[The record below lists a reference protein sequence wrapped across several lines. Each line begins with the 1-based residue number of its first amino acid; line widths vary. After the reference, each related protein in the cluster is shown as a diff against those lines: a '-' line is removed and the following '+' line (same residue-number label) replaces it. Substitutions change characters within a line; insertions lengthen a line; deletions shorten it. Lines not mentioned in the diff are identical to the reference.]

1 MLEHEQRVQIT
12 VAAVRYNCL
21 GRDRT
26 GVASVQLSDRLKV
39 CASHCEIW
47 NYDPSTCRAL
57 AKVLQNLILHG
68 CMHAHAPA
76 FAILK
81 SQHIHPGF
89 LGGAN

>member
-39 CASHCEIW
+39 CA
-47 NYDPSTCRAL
+47 L
-57 AKVLQNLILHG
+57 LHTIDG
-68 CMHAHAPA
+68 KKLYIICNNHIPA
-76 FAILK
+76 R
-81 SQHIHPGF
+81 
-89 LGGAN
+89 